1 MHSANYDNE
10 DDWEPKRREPTCS
23 WPVDV
28 AHLGRYTL
36 GNKALEREVL
46 GLFAGEAA
54 RRIAAF
60 RQAATSKDWRMA
72 AHTLKGSGRAIG
84 AWRIA
89 SLAAL
94 AEQIDG
100 SADRD
105 AAESAIRGLE
115 DAMSETLSYIEEL
128 SHLGDMQLK
137 RTA

>member
-1 MHSANYDNE
+1 MNSRNFELN
-10 DDWEPKRREPTCS
+10 DDWEPKRREPACS
-23 WPVDV
+23 WPVDIT
-28 AHLGRYTL
+28 HLGRYTL

-46 GLFAGEAA
+46 GLFAVEAP

-100 SADRD
+100 SADPD
-105 AAESAIRGLE
+105 AAETAIRGLE
-115 DAMSETLSYIEEL
+115 DAMSETLSYIDEL
-128 SHLGDMQLK
+128 SNIGDMQLK
-137 RTA
+137 RPA